1 MAPSNERK
9 KEDSTGMKGT
19 LSLNGKPLAQ
29 LDEVTIAVF
38 KTYAIDPIRV
48 SYTSKALGIG
58 KVFPELQRTKSLE
71 LQLDDGSQASVVFQ
85 HASLDAKGQQ
95 VGVLRVIGDFESPD
109 PDGEE

>member
-1 MAPSNERK
+1 
-9 KEDSTGMKGT
+9 MKGT

-29 LDEVTIAVF
+29 LDDVKITVF

-58 KVFPELQRTKSLE
+58 KAFPELQRTKSLDLE
-71 LQLDDGSQASVVFQ
+71 MDDGSQATVVFQ

-95 VGVLRVIGDFESPD
+95 VGVLRVIGDFTQPNLAGSE
-109 PDGEE
+109 